1 MEKETA
7 FIKISNQTKR
17 RIQEMADERNDTVDD
32 MTEYLVQKGLEAE
45 QEANPNL
52 NHESRTP
59 TDDGVKPNIGLNQ
72 AVQKIRTDISEHKLL
87 YGLDAAGVVYISVY
101 LAVDIP
107 IDLSLA
113 TGIPLGIGL
122 LVSSSVNIFHLTK

>member
-1 MEKETA
+1 
-7 FIKISNQTKR
+7 
-17 RIQEMADERNDTVDD
+17 
-32 MTEYLVQKGLEAE
+32 
-45 QEANPNL
+45 
-52 NHESRTP
+52 
-59 TDDGVKPNIGLNQ
+59 VKPNIGLNQ